1 MRRSFFNTRK
11 GLLYLFFLFVLCC
24 CSLLLVLT
32 TKTTG
37 KTLFHDTQI
46 EASRL
51 MKDCEDFL
59 YTYIIDHNIGIE
71 PDDLNRTG
79 LIGPAYSPL
88 MTTMGDIAAKRTSL
102 DPNFAALLV
111 KYYVNAGLKQGDTVA
126 IGSSGSFPALAIA
139 SICACNALGL
149 KAEVIVSIGASTYGA
164 TRVELSLPKMLSLLK
179 DCRLIDFDLL
189 AVSPGSES
197 DHGVGTMEGLLFD
210 NTRDTV
216 MEIAIQS
223 GAPVIDEPSLAE
235 SIENRMELY
244 GTDVKLF
251 VNVGGAG
258 ANIGSSMEYLNV
270 KPGLSMKLDVVPEAE
285 TRGVLY
291 EFASMGI
298 PVVNLLNIK
307 QIASDE
313 GLAVDS
319 VPLPEVGDGGVYYI
333 TTYSKAA
340 IVIALALIFAYALCG
355 VMIGRSS
362 HEKNDEL
369 AAEYNADKGNR
380 VGGGI
385 G

>member
-51 MKDCEDFL
+51 MKDFEDFL

-71 PDDLNRTG
+71 PEDLNRTG
-79 LIGPAYSPL
+79 LIGPAYSHL

-102 DPNFAALLV
+102 DPNFAAVLV
-111 KYYVNAGLKQGDTVA
+111 KYFVNAGLKQGDTVA

-149 KAEVIVSIGASTYGA
+149 NAEVIVSIGASTYGA

-179 DCRLIDFDLL
+179 DCGLIDFDLL

-223 GAPVIDEPSLAE
+223 GAPVIDEPFLAE
-235 SIENRMELY
+235 SIKKRMELY

-270 KPGLSMKLDVVPEAE
+270 KPGLSMKLDVVPESE

-319 VPLPEVGDGGVYYI
+319 VPLPDVGEGGVYYETAYNKI
-333 TTYSKAA
+333 LI
-340 IVIALALIFAYALCG
+340 IVSLLIIIAYAATG
-355 VMIGRSS
+355 VLFFGR
-362 HEKNDEL
+362 
-369 AAEYNADKGNR
+369 R
-380 VGGGI
+380 RTP
-385 G
+385 

>member
-1 MRRSFFNTRK
+1 
-11 GLLYLFFLFVLCC
+11 
-24 CSLLLVLT
+24 
-32 TKTTG
+32 
-37 KTLFHDTQI
+37 
-46 EASRL
+46 

-59 YTYIIDHNIGIE
+59 YTYIIDHNIEIE
-71 PDDLNRTG
+71 PEDLNHTG

-102 DPNFAALLV
+102 DPNFAAVLV

-179 DCRLIDFDLL
+179 EGGLIDFDLL
-189 AVSPGSES
+189 AVSPGSEG
-197 DHGVGTMEGLLFD
+197 DRGVGTMEGLLFE

-216 MEIAIQS
+216 MEIANNS
-223 GAPVIDEPSLAE
+223 EVLVIDEQTLAD
-235 SIENRMELY
+235 SIGKRMELY
-244 GTDVKLF
+244 GNNVKLF
-251 VNVGGAG
+251 VNIGGAG

-270 KPGLSMKLDVVPEAE
+270 KPGLSMKLDAIPNSE
-285 TRGVLY
+285 THGVLY

-355 VMIGRSS
+355 VIIGKSS